1 MKKKIQRSPSVTI
14 ESKPS
19 LPIVSKAAI
28 DAMFAVYAGKKWGK
42 HLTEVRDRL
51 LIENPHLV
59 EFIEG
64 QVGKFPRELHSVLF
78 EIALGALTVLEHQAR
93 VDTTATK
100 TNPPL
105 KKY

>member
-1 MKKKIQRSPSVTI
+1 MKKRIQRSPSVTI
-14 ESKPS
+14 KTKPS
-19 LPIVSKAAI
+19 LPVVSRTTI
-28 DAMFAVYAGKKWGK
+28 DAMFAVYTGKKWGK
-42 HLTEVRDRL
+42 LLTEVRDRL

-64 QVGKFPRELHSVLF
+64 QVGKFLRELHSVLF

-93 VDTTATK
+93 VDTTTTK
-100 TNPPL
+100 THPPL